1 MQDRLLYLDPA
12 SRLSLQAQ
20 IRHRLVEA
28 IHLGVFKPGT
38 RLPSSRGLAEQ
49 LGVARNTV
57 VLACQQLAAEGL
69 LTGRERSGL
78 YVAQR
83 VAWPAPGMADP
94 GERAGI
100 TGRWQQWLK
109 ARANPDT
116 TRSVPSDA
124 RSYPYCFLEGQFD
137 ASLFPVSEWREACR
151 YALGSSDIETWSAA
165 GDIDDPMLIE
175 ELRSKIL
182 PMRGINARADE
193 ILITVGTQQAL
204 YLLAEL
210 LVDSSVSVAIEEPGC
225 PATRQLLNRRGAPVV
240 HQPIDGDGLLVD
252 STLDGCRIVCV
263 TPSHQTATGVTMS
276 LARRRALLEKAAQ
289 RDMLVIEDDFDCE
302 SNYKGY
308 PHPALRGMDRDNRV
322 IYVSTL
328 TKVLAPGLRLGFMV
342 AAPEL
347 IAEARK
353 LRGLMVGHPP
363 RNNQRAMAHF
373 IRLGHYDALTRNLH
387 ETFGRRWEE
396 LRNALNFYLPPWVAL
411 APSHG
416 GTVLWVQGSPAL
428 DVSRV
433 VSEAA
438 RRGVLVEPVDHF
450 YALSRQPLNCFR
462 MGVSAIPADRI
473 RAGVAELA
481 AVVRELTEGATEHL
495 DGCAGRRLLAGD
507 LRELLPGASMT
518 TKRVYGE
525 PLEIRWGA
533 DGTMT
538 GCAGIRGEDH
548 DAGRW
553 WVDGDRYVRQWNRW
567 SYGEIASY
575 AIVLDGSRLKFYLES
590 GRIEDTLTFH
600 PRADDAPRVAELD
613 QVGS

>member
-1 MQDRLLYLDPA
+1 MADQLLYLDPG

-28 IHLGVFKPGT
+28 IHLGVFSPGS
-38 RLPSSRGLAEQ
+38 RLPSSRRLAEQ

-83 VAWPAPGMADP
+83 VAWPAVGMADP
-94 GERAGI
+94 GERSGI

-151 YALGSSDIETWSAA
+151 YALGSSDIEAWSAA
-165 GDIDDPMLIE
+165 GDQDDPMLVE

-204 YLLAEL
+204 FLLAEL
-210 LVDSSVSVAIEEPGC
+210 LVDSSVSIAIEEPGC
-225 PATRQLLNRRGAPVV
+225 PTTRQLLNRRGAPVV

-252 STLDGCRIVCV
+252 STLDGCRIVYV

-308 PHPALRGMDRDNRV
+308 PHPALRGMDRENRV

-373 IRLGHYDALTRNLH
+373 IRLGHYDALTRSLH

-433 VSEAA
+433 VAEAA

-495 DGCAGRRLLAGD
+495 DGCPGRRLLADD
-507 LRELLPGASMT
+507 LREMLPGASMT

-553 WVDGDRYVRQWNRW
+553 WIDGDRYVRQWNRW

-600 PRADDAPRVAELD
+600 PRADDGPRIAELD